1 MSTIYVVCT
10 RVYFIVIYVLRA
22 RSALFFF
29 SLSFFPCYNR
39 FENTNK
45 YTQDD
50 GFAILDLKT
59 QMK

>member
-22 RSALFFF
+22 RSALFF